1 MGTFR
6 SPSFLAFRL
15 LPAHMTANRT
25 DKLRVPRQ
33 GAFIFVFITVVLDMV
48 ALGVTVPV
56 LPKLIIEFEGG
67 DVPAAAIIA
76 GVFATVWAAMQ
87 FVFAPLIGAA
97 SDRFGRR
104 PVILLSNF
112 GLGLDYIFM
121 ALAPTL
127 PWLFVGRVI
136 SGITSSSY
144 PTASAYISDVTPPEQ
159 RAGKFGMLGAAFGIG
174 FVVGPALGALLGDID
189 LRLPFWVAA
198 GLSLANAAYG
208 YFILPESLP
217 RAQRAKINWSKANP
231 LGALTL
237 LRSHPELSSLAVAT
251 VLMALAH
258 EALPNMFVMY
268 ADYRYHWSIKTAGY
282 ALAVVGICSG
292 IVQGGLVGPM
302 AKRFGETT
310 CMYLGLAF
318 GFTGFA
324 ILGIANSGAIFMLG
338 IPFIALWGLA
348 GPAMQALM
356 SRRVQANEQGQLQ
369 GAIGSIRG
377 VTGMVGPIVMTGTF
391 AQTAGSRGVIEAPGM
406 VYYLAAMLVIATLL
420 LVWRAA
426 QSRTTTVAE

>member
-1 MGTFR
+1 
-6 SPSFLAFRL
+6 
-15 LPAHMTANRT
+15 MTSIRPES
-25 DKLRVPRQ
+25 LRAPRQ

-67 DVPAAAIIA
+67 DVPAAAVIA

-87 FVFAPLIGAA
+87 FIFAPLLGAA

-104 PVILLSNF
+104 PIILLSNF
-112 GLGLDYIFM
+112 GLGLDYVFM

-144 PTASAYISDVTPPEQ
+144 PTASAYIADVTPPDQ

-208 YFILPESLP
+208 FFILPESLP
-217 RAQRAKINWSKANP
+217 RAQRANINWSKANP
-231 LGALTL
+231 VGALTL
-237 LRSHPELSSLAVAT
+237 LRSHPELFVLAAAT

-268 ADYRYHWSIKTAGY
+268 ADYRYHWSIKAAGY
-282 ALAVVGICSG
+282 SLAVVGVCSG

-302 AKRFGETT
+302 VKRFGERS

-318 GFTGFA
+318 GFTGFVVM
-324 ILGIANSGAIFMLG
+324 GMANVGLVFLVG
-338 IPFIALWGLA
+338 IPFVALWGLA

-369 GAIGSIRG
+369 GAVGSIRG
-377 VTGMVGPIVMTGTF
+377 ITGMIGPGLMTGTF
-391 AQTAGSRGVIEAPGM
+391 ALTAGSRAWIEAPGM
-406 VYYLAAMLVIATLL
+406 VYYLAGALVIATWV
-420 LVWRAA
+420 LVWRATKMQTA
-426 QSRTTTVAE
+426 LASA